1 MPPWGGAV
9 FQVVDG
15 GWAGGHPAEIGKII
29 ATVANEF
36 PTPIAHGSPPQI
48 RVRHRFGGPTI
59 DYNRDRAV
67 DKAGVVGSVVS
78 AAACPA
84 CFPAL
89 ASLDAA
95 MGLGVFAEYE
105 PLIMTRLL
113 PPFAALALFANALG
127 WLRHRQWHRSV
138 LGMIGPAI
146 VLAALLLFPGEE
158 WFDKLL
164 YTGLV
169 CMVGVSLWDLL
180 SPTNKRCAVSGRA
193 TPQARQ

>member
-1 MPPWGGAV
+1 MEW
-9 FQVVDG
+9 
-15 GWAGGHPAEIGKII
+15 I
-29 ATVANEF
+29 T
-36 PTPIAHGSPPQI
+36 
-48 RVRHRFGGPTI
+48 
-59 DYNRDRAV
+59 RAV

-89 ASLDAA
+89 ASLGAA
-95 MGLGVFAEYE
+95 VGLGVFAEYE
-105 PLIMTRLL
+105 GLIMTRLL
-113 PPFAALALFANALG
+113 PLFAAAALLANALG
-127 WLRHRQWHRSV
+127 WLRHRQWHRSL

-169 CMVGVSLWDLL
+169 CMVGVSLWDLF
-180 SPTNKRCAVSGRA
+180 SPANRRCDVTGCV
-193 TPQARQ
+193 TPQARA